1 MKILKELG
9 IECLPKVN
17 MTRIIEDGDAY
28 YFAHIYRNQ
37 SPIPTSIFAFTY
49 DSLVEQ
55 LERIHGIKVERQDR
69 TLDNFITWYNRI
81 AGPIQFEK
89 MGRVCDRFNFK
100 DN

>member
-9 IECLPKVN
+9 IEYLPKATISRV
-17 MTRIIEDGDAY
+17 IEDGDAY
-28 YFAHIYRNQ
+28 YFAHIYRAN
-37 SPIPTSIFAFTY
+37 PIPTSIFAFTY

-81 AGPIQFEK
+81 SGPIQFDR
-89 MGRVCDRFNFK
+89 MGRVCEKFK
-100 DN
+100 L